1 MSEPGPILDGSA
13 APLAVLVA
21 LRIDAAARHTE
32 LLDLAEATGS
42 ALAYL
47 QAGEPGLLGVLDRAA
62 ADGVTTIR
70 LVQVPG
76 ETGKP
81 GRSWLR
87 RVAGDWVRSHPDV
100 AVTVAGR
107 DVTGGEA
114 PLQSPAWEHLPDF
127 GHHVLVCRGPRCAAR
142 DAESVAEQV
151 SRSLTARGIDDD
163 AVLVSQTGCLY
174 PCNHAPVVAVHPAD
188 AWYGRVGVGDVDAL
202 LADQLDGTSVLAG
215 HRLAKGRPVEG

>member
-1 MSEPGPILDGSA
+1 MSEDGA
-13 APLAVLVA
+13 EPTGLGRTLTVLVA
-21 LRIDAAARHTE
+21 LRVDAPARNAE
-32 LLDLAEATGS
+32 LRDLAEATGS

-47 QAGEPGLLGVLDRAA
+47 QVGEPGLLGVLDRAA
-62 ADGVTTIR
+62 AEGVTTIR

-107 DVTGGEA
+107 DVTGDEA

-127 GHHVLVCRGPRCAAR
+127 RHHVLVCRGPRCAAR
-142 DAESVAEQV
+142 DAEAVAERI
-151 SRSLTARGIDDD
+151 SRSLSARGADDD
-163 AVLVSQTGCLY
+163 SVLVSQTGCLY
-174 PCNHAPVVAVHPAD
+174 PCNHAPVVAVHPD
-188 AWYGRVGVGDVDAL
+188 DVWYGRVGVDDVDAL
-202 LADQLDGTSVLAG
+202 VADRLDGTSVLDDR
-215 HRLAKGRPVEG
+215 RLARGRPVER